1 MSFYSTS
8 DAEAQPIGLDF
19 PAVMRQVYLWVALGL
34 VVCFGVSYFVGNAA
48 LQAYQTA
55 IATRSVPNSILF
67 NPAVMIVS
75 LIAYI
80 ALAFTIQPI
89 IMRANLN
96 VGGAVYLVFT
106 ALFGFMISS
115 IFLAYK
121 PGTIATAFVATAGM
135 FGAMSI
141 VGYTTKMDLSRF
153 GNVLIMALIGLI
165 IATVINIF
173 LNLEMLY
180 WLINYAGVLIFA
192 GLTAYDTQ
200 WIKNNAHT
208 VAMSWNREAAGR
220 LALVGALHLF
230 LDFVNLFMFILRIMG
245 GGRSRN

>member
-1 MSFYSTS
+1 MSFYSSS
-8 DAEAQPIGLDF
+8 DAEARPIGLDF
-19 PAVMRQVYLWVALGL
+19 SAVMRQVYLWVALGL
-34 VVCFGVSYFVGNAA
+34 VVCFGISYVVGNAA
-48 LQAYQTA
+48 LTAYQTA
-55 IATRSVPNSILF
+55 IATGNMPSSILF
-67 NPAVMIVS
+67 SPVLWIGS

-96 VGGAVYLVFT
+96 VGSAVYLLFT

-135 FGAMSI
+135 FGAMTI
-141 VGYTTKMDLSRF
+141 VGYTTKMDLSRL

-165 IATVINIF
+165 IATVLNIF
-173 LNLEMLY
+173 LRLEVLF
-180 WLINYAGVLIFA
+180 WLINYAGVVIFA

-200 WIKNNAHT
+200 WIKNNAQT
-208 VAMSWNREAAGR
+208 IATSWNREAAGR

-230 LDFVNLFMFILRIMG
+230 LDFVNIFMFILRIVG
-245 GGRSRN
+245 GGSRD